1 MELLAPAGSMEALR
15 AAVCNGADAVYLG
28 ADTFN
33 ARMNARNFSAAD
45 LQEAVVYCHVRG
57 VKVHLTLNTL
67 VLDREMPRAAELIRM
82 AASCG
87 VDAFIVQDLG
97 MVSLCRQLAPDVPI
111 HASTQMSIHSLEGV
125 LEAAALGCSRVVLA
139 RELPAEE
146 IAHICKKSPV
156 EIEVFVHGALC
167 MCYSGQ
173 CYLSSVIGRRSGNRG
188 QCAQPCRLPYG
199 YGRFESTRYPLSL
212 KDNCLAGEL
221 DELRRM
227 GVASIKIEGRMK
239 RPEYVAI
246 VTRAYRTVLNGG
258 KLTQADLQELET
270 AFSRQGFTD
279 GYFKGQTGSDMFGR
293 RQESEDTADLFASA
307 RATYEQGETQRIGVR
322 FYAMI
327 HRGQPARL
335 AVEDPDGNLCR
346 TYGPVPEQAVYRSLT
361 AQDLEQ
367 QLKKTG
373 GTPYL
378 CTSVRSSLDP
388 DLMLPASAINAMRR
402 DAIAELTAK
411 RGRAEKPHLNAYDE
425 PPRYDGISGEP
436 QLTVAVR
443 TADQITSRM
452 LSMKPTVLYV
462 PLSELVEHPELRQRV
477 GVETQLA
484 AILPRVIWSG
494 ELVPIARQLRTVYD
508 MGVRQVLAGN
518 LGQLHI
524 ARAAGFAVRGDFGLN
539 IVNSRAMRYLRE
551 QGLDSQLLSF
561 ELTLPQIRDISKAV
575 PAEVLIYG
583 RLPLMLMEN
592 CVIKNRTGTCTCQTG
607 TVRLV
612 DRVGEEFPIVK
623 DPGTC
628 RNVLLNGK
636 KLYLLDKKDA
646 FRGMGLWALRLQFT
660 TEISPQAGT
669 DEAYRPAV
677 YRPCGRCGRDDG
689 QVASCPAGGHA
700 RQPSESADHRRRRI
714 CGRYRH
720 CCRYH
725 RGHRRPRTGKTP
737 LGAGSTGHA
746 PPALRQDARGRD
758 RSVRMQRPSHR
769 IRSRRDEGNIPHAL

>member
-67 VLDREMPRAAELIRM
+67 VLDREMPRAAELIRL

-97 MVSLCRQLAPDVPI
+97 VVSLCRQLAPDVPI

-125 LEAAALGCSRVVLA
+125 MEAAALGCSRVVLA

-246 VTRAYRTVLNGG
+246 VTRAYRTVLSGG
-258 KLTQADLQELET
+258 KLTPSDLQELET

-279 GYFKGQTGSDMFGR
+279 GYFRGQTGSDMFGR
-293 RQESEDTADLFASA
+293 RQEGEDTADLFASA
-307 RATYEQGETQRIGVR
+307 RATYEQGEPQRIGVR

-327 HRGQPARL
+327 RRGEPAQL

-346 TYGPVPEQAVYRSLT
+346 ARGPVPEQAVYRSLT
-361 AQDLEQ
+361 PQDLEQ

-378 CTSVRSSLDP
+378 CTAVRSSLDP

-402 DAIAELTAK
+402 DVIAELTAK
-411 RGRAEKPHLNAYDE
+411 RGRAAPAHLNAYDE
-425 PPRYDGISGEP
+425 PPRYDGIAGEP
-436 QLTVAVR
+436 QLTIAVR
-443 TADQITSRM
+443 TAGQITSRM

-462 PLSELVEHPELRQRV
+462 PLSELAEHPDLPQRV
-477 GVETQLA
+477 SVETQLA

-494 ELVPIARQLRTVYD
+494 ELAPVARQLRTVYE

-660 TEISPQAGT
+660 TEN
-669 DEAYRPAV
+669 
-677 YRPCGRCGRDDG
+677 
-689 QVASCPAGGHA
+689 
-700 RQPSESADHRRRRI
+700 PSEIDKVLMDYQ
-714 CGRYRH
+714 GRAVFD
-720 CCRYH
+720 
-725 RGHRRPRTGKTP
+725 
-737 LGAGSTGHA
+737 AGSYT
-746 PPALRQDARGRD
+746 RGLY
-758 RSVRMQRPSHR
+758 
-769 IRSRRDEGNIPHAL
+769 SRGVE

>member
-33 ARMNARNFSAAD
+33 ARINARNFSAAD

-67 VLDREMPRAAELIRM
+67 VLDREMPRAAELIRL

-125 LEAAALGCSRVVLA
+125 MEAAALGCSRVVLA

-258 KLTQADLQELET
+258 KLMPSDLQELET

-279 GYFKGQTGSDMFGR
+279 GYFRGQTGSDMFGR
-293 RQESEDTADLFASA
+293 RQEGEDTADLFASA
-307 RATYEQGETQRIGVR
+307 RATYEQGEPQRIGVR

-327 HRGQPARL
+327 RRGEPAQL

-346 TYGPVPEQAVYRSLT
+346 TRGPVPEQAVYRSLT
-361 AQDLEQ
+361 PQNLEQ

-378 CTSVRSSLDP
+378 CTAVRSSLDP

-402 DAIAELTAK
+402 DVIAELTAK
-411 RGRAEKPHLNAYDE
+411 RGRAAPARLNAYDE
-425 PPRYDGISGEP
+425 PPRYDGIAGEP
-436 QLTVAVR
+436 QLTIAVR
-443 TADQITSRM
+443 TAGQITSRM

-462 PLSELVEHPELRQRV
+462 PLSELAEHPDLPQRV
-477 GVETQLA
+477 SVETQLA

-494 ELVPIARQLRTVYD
+494 ELAPVARQLRMVYE

-575 PAEVLIYG
+575 PAELLIYG

-592 CVIKNRTGTCTCQTG
+592 CVMKNRTGICACQTG

-646 FRGMGLWALRLQFT
+646 LRGMGLWALRLQFT
-660 TEISPQAGT
+660 TENPGEIDKVLMDYQG
-669 DEAYRPAV
+669 RAV
-677 YRPCGRCGRDDG
+677 FD
-689 QVASCPAGGHA
+689 
-700 RQPSESADHRRRRI
+700 
-714 CGRYRH
+714 
-720 CCRYH
+720 
-725 RGHRRPRTGKTP
+725 
-737 LGAGSTGHA
+737 AGSYT
-746 PPALRQDARGRD
+746 RGLY
-758 RSVRMQRPSHR
+758 
-769 IRSRRDEGNIPHAL
+769 SRGVE

>member
-1 MELLAPAGSMEALR
+1 MYVDIYAVVQIWIDKRKIIMELLAPAGSMEALR

-33 ARMNARNFSAAD
+33 ARINARNFSAAD

-67 VLDREMPRAAELIRM
+67 VLDREMPRAAELIRL

-97 MVSLCRQLAPDVPI
+97 VVSLCRQLAPDVPI

-125 LEAAALGCSRVVLA
+125 MEAAALGCSRVVLA

-258 KLTQADLQELET
+258 KLMPSDLQELET

-279 GYFKGQTGSDMFGR
+279 GYFRGQTGSDMFGR
-293 RQESEDTADLFASA
+293 RQEGEDTADLFASA
-307 RATYEQGETQRIGVR
+307 RATYEQGEPQRIGVR

-327 HRGQPARL
+327 RRGEPAQL

-346 TYGPVPEQAVYRSLT
+346 TRGPVPEQAVYRSLT
-361 AQDLEQ
+361 PQDLEQ

-378 CTSVRSSLDP
+378 CTAVRSSLDP

-402 DAIAELTAK
+402 DVIAELTAK
-411 RGRAEKPHLNAYDE
+411 RGRAAPAHLNAYDE
-425 PPRYDGISGEP
+425 PPRYDGIAGEP
-436 QLTVAVR
+436 QLTIAVR
-443 TADQITSRM
+443 TAGQITSRM

-462 PLSELVEHPELRQRV
+462 PLSELAEHPDLPQRV
-477 GVETQLA
+477 SVETQLA

-494 ELVPIARQLRTVYD
+494 ELAPVARQLRTVYE

-575 PAEVLIYG
+575 PAELLIYG

-592 CVIKNRTGTCTCQTG
+592 CVMKNRTGICACQTG

-646 FRGMGLWALRLQFT
+646 LRGMGLWALRLQFT
-660 TEISPQAGT
+660 TENPGEIDKVLMDYQG
-669 DEAYRPAV
+669 RAV
-677 YRPCGRCGRDDG
+677 FD
-689 QVASCPAGGHA
+689 
-700 RQPSESADHRRRRI
+700 
-714 CGRYRH
+714 
-720 CCRYH
+720 
-725 RGHRRPRTGKTP
+725 
-737 LGAGSTGHA
+737 AGSYT
-746 PPALRQDARGRD
+746 RGLY
-758 RSVRMQRPSHR
+758 
-769 IRSRRDEGNIPHAL
+769 SRGVE

>member
-67 VLDREMPRAAELIRM
+67 VLDREMPRAAELIRL

-97 MVSLCRQLAPDVPI
+97 VVSLCRQLAPDVPI

-125 LEAAALGCSRVVLA
+125 MEAAALGCSRVVLA

-146 IAHICKKSPV
+146 IAHICKRSPV

-258 KLTQADLQELET
+258 KLTPSDLQELET

-279 GYFKGQTGSDMFGR
+279 GYFRGQTGSDMFGR
-293 RQESEDTADLFASA
+293 RQEGEDTADLFASA
-307 RATYEQGETQRIGVR
+307 RATYEQGEPQRIGVR

-327 HRGQPARL
+327 RRGEPAQL

-346 TYGPVPEQAVYRSLT
+346 ARGPVPEQAVYRSLT
-361 AQDLEQ
+361 PQDLEQ

-378 CTSVRSSLDP
+378 CTAVRSSLDP

-402 DAIAELTAK
+402 DVIAELTAK
-411 RGRAEKPHLNAYDE
+411 RGRAAPARLNAYDE
-425 PPRYDGISGEP
+425 PPRYDGIAGEP
-436 QLTVAVR
+436 QLTIAVR
-443 TADQITSRM
+443 TAGQITSRM

-462 PLSELVEHPELRQRV
+462 PLSELAEHPDLPQRV

-494 ELVPIARQLRTVYD
+494 ELAPVARQLRTVYE

-575 PAEVLIYG
+575 PAELLIYG

-592 CVIKNRTGTCTCQTG
+592 CVMKNRTGICACQTG

-646 FRGMGLWALRLQFT
+646 LRGMGLWALRLQFT
-660 TEISPQAGT
+660 TENPGEIDKVLMDYQG
-669 DEAYRPAV
+669 RAV
-677 YRPCGRCGRDDG
+677 FD
-689 QVASCPAGGHA
+689 
-700 RQPSESADHRRRRI
+700 
-714 CGRYRH
+714 
-720 CCRYH
+720 
-725 RGHRRPRTGKTP
+725 
-737 LGAGSTGHA
+737 AGSYT
-746 PPALRQDARGRD
+746 RGLY
-758 RSVRMQRPSHR
+758 
-769 IRSRRDEGNIPHAL
+769 SRGVE

>member
-67 VLDREMPRAAELIRM
+67 VLDREMPRAAELIRL

-97 MVSLCRQLAPDVPI
+97 VVSLCRQLAPDVPI

-125 LEAAALGCSRVVLA
+125 MEAAALGCSRVVLA

-258 KLTQADLQELET
+258 KLMPSDLQELET

-279 GYFKGQTGSDMFGR
+279 GYFRGQTGSDMFGR
-293 RQESEDTADLFASA
+293 RQEGEDTADLFASA
-307 RATYEQGETQRIGVR
+307 RATYEQGEPQRIGVR

-327 HRGQPARL
+327 RRGEPAQL

-346 TYGPVPEQAVYRSLT
+346 TRGPVPEQAVYRSLT
-361 AQDLEQ
+361 PQDLEQ

-378 CTSVRSSLDP
+378 CTAVRSSLDP

-402 DAIAELTAK
+402 DVIAELTAK
-411 RGRAEKPHLNAYDE
+411 RGRAAPARLNAYDE
-425 PPRYDGISGEP
+425 PPRYDGIAGEP
-436 QLTVAVR
+436 QLTIAVR
-443 TADQITSRM
+443 TAGQITSRM

-462 PLSELVEHPELRQRV
+462 PLSELAEHPDLPQRV
-477 GVETQLA
+477 SVETQLA

-494 ELVPIARQLRTVYD
+494 ELAPVARQQRTVYE

-575 PAEVLIYG
+575 PAELLIYG

-592 CVIKNRTGTCTCQTG
+592 CVMKNRTGICACQTG

-646 FRGMGLWALRLQFT
+646 LRGMGLWALRLQFT
-660 TEISPQAGT
+660 TENPGEIDKVLMDYQG
-669 DEAYRPAV
+669 RAV
-677 YRPCGRCGRDDG
+677 FD
-689 QVASCPAGGHA
+689 
-700 RQPSESADHRRRRI
+700 
-714 CGRYRH
+714 
-720 CCRYH
+720 
-725 RGHRRPRTGKTP
+725 
-737 LGAGSTGHA
+737 AGSYT
-746 PPALRQDARGRD
+746 RGLY
-758 RSVRMQRPSHR
+758 
-769 IRSRRDEGNIPHAL
+769 SRGVE

>member
-45 LQEAVVYCHVRG
+45 LQEAIVYCHVRG

-402 DAIAELTAK
+402 DVIAELTAK

-462 PLSELVEHPELRQRV
+462 PLSELAEHPELRQRV

-575 PAEVLIYG
+575 PSEVLIYG

-660 TEISPQAGT
+660 TEN
-669 DEAYRPAV
+669 
-677 YRPCGRCGRDDG
+677 
-689 QVASCPAGGHA
+689 
-700 RQPSESADHRRRRI
+700 PSEIDKVLMDYQ
-714 CGRYRH
+714 GRAVFD
-720 CCRYH
+720 
-725 RGHRRPRTGKTP
+725 
-737 LGAGSTGHA
+737 AGSYT
-746 PPALRQDARGRD
+746 RGLY
-758 RSVRMQRPSHR
+758 
-769 IRSRRDEGNIPHAL
+769 SRGVE

>member
-67 VLDREMPRAAELIRM
+67 VLDREMPRAAELIRL

-125 LEAAALGCSRVVLA
+125 MEAAALGCSRVVLA

-146 IAHICKKSPV
+146 IAHICKRSPV

-258 KLTQADLQELET
+258 KLMPSDLQELET

-279 GYFKGQTGSDMFGR
+279 GYFRGQTGSDMFGR
-293 RQESEDTADLFASA
+293 RQEGEDTADLFASA
-307 RATYEQGETQRIGVR
+307 RATYEQGEPQRIGVR

-327 HRGQPARL
+327 RRGEPAQL

-346 TYGPVPEQAVYRSLT
+346 TRGPVPEQAVYRSLT
-361 AQDLEQ
+361 PQDLEQ

-378 CTSVRSSLDP
+378 CTAVRSSLDP

-402 DAIAELTAK
+402 DVIAELTAK
-411 RGRAEKPHLNAYDE
+411 RGRAAPARLNAYDE
-425 PPRYDGISGEP
+425 PPRYDGIAGEP
-436 QLTVAVR
+436 QLTIAVR
-443 TADQITSRM
+443 TAGQITSRM

-462 PLSELVEHPELRQRV
+462 PLSELAEHPDLPQRV

-494 ELVPIARQLRTVYD
+494 ELAPVARQLRTVYE

-575 PAEVLIYG
+575 PAELLIYG

-592 CVIKNRTGTCTCQTG
+592 CVMKNRTGICACQTG

-646 FRGMGLWALRLQFT
+646 LRGMGLWALRLQFT
-660 TEISPQAGT
+660 TENPGEIDKVLMDYQG
-669 DEAYRPAV
+669 RAV
-677 YRPCGRCGRDDG
+677 FD
-689 QVASCPAGGHA
+689 
-700 RQPSESADHRRRRI
+700 
-714 CGRYRH
+714 
-720 CCRYH
+720 
-725 RGHRRPRTGKTP
+725 
-737 LGAGSTGHA
+737 AGSYT
-746 PPALRQDARGRD
+746 RG
-758 RSVRMQRPSHR
+758 
-769 IRSRRDEGNIPHAL
+769 L

>member
-67 VLDREMPRAAELIRM
+67 VLDREMPRAAELIRL

-97 MVSLCRQLAPDVPI
+97 VVSLCRQLAPDVPI

-258 KLTQADLQELET
+258 KLMPSDLQELET

-279 GYFKGQTGSDMFGR
+279 GYFRGQTGSDMFGR
-293 RQESEDTADLFASA
+293 RQEGEDTADLFASA
-307 RATYEQGETQRIGVR
+307 RATYEQGEPQRIGVR

-327 HRGQPARL
+327 RRGEPAQL

-346 TYGPVPEQAVYRSLT
+346 TRGPVPEQAVYRSLT
-361 AQDLEQ
+361 PQDLEQ

-378 CTSVRSSLDP
+378 CTAVRSSLDP

-402 DAIAELTAK
+402 DVIAELTAK
-411 RGRAEKPHLNAYDE
+411 RGRAAPARLNAYDE
-425 PPRYDGISGEP
+425 PPRYDGIAGEP
-436 QLTVAVR
+436 QLTIAVR
-443 TADQITSRM
+443 TAGQITSRM

-462 PLSELVEHPELRQRV
+462 PLSELAEHPDLPQRV
-477 GVETQLA
+477 RVETQLA

-494 ELVPIARQLRTVYD
+494 ELAPVARQLRTVYE

-575 PAEVLIYG
+575 PAELLIYG

-592 CVIKNRTGTCTCQTG
+592 CVMKNRTGICACQTG

-646 FRGMGLWALRLQFT
+646 LRGMGLWALRLQFT
-660 TEISPQAGT
+660 TENPGEIDKVLMDYQG
-669 DEAYRPAV
+669 RAV
-677 YRPCGRCGRDDG
+677 FD
-689 QVASCPAGGHA
+689 
-700 RQPSESADHRRRRI
+700 
-714 CGRYRH
+714 
-720 CCRYH
+720 
-725 RGHRRPRTGKTP
+725 
-737 LGAGSTGHA
+737 AGSYT
-746 PPALRQDARGRD
+746 RGLY
-758 RSVRMQRPSHR
+758 
-769 IRSRRDEGNIPHAL
+769 SRGVE

>member
-33 ARMNARNFSAAD
+33 ARINARNFSAAD

-67 VLDREMPRAAELIRM
+67 VLDREMPRAAELIRL

-125 LEAAALGCSRVVLA
+125 MEAAALGCSRVVLA

-221 DELRRM
+221 DELQRM

-258 KLTQADLQELET
+258 KLMPSDLQELET

-279 GYFKGQTGSDMFGR
+279 GYFRGQTGSDMFGR
-293 RQESEDTADLFASA
+293 RQEGEDTADLFASA
-307 RATYEQGETQRIGVR
+307 RATYEQGEPQRIGVR

-327 HRGQPARL
+327 RRGEPAQL

-346 TYGPVPEQAVYRSLT
+346 TRGPVPEQAVYRSLT
-361 AQDLEQ
+361 PQDLEQ

-378 CTSVRSSLDP
+378 CTAVRSSLDP

-402 DAIAELTAK
+402 DVIAELTAK
-411 RGRAEKPHLNAYDE
+411 RGRAAPARLNAYDE
-425 PPRYDGISGEP
+425 PPRYDGIAGEP
-436 QLTVAVR
+436 QLTIAVR
-443 TADQITSRM
+443 TAGQITSRM

-462 PLSELVEHPELRQRV
+462 PLSELAEHPDLPQRV
-477 GVETQLA
+477 SVETQLA

-494 ELVPIARQLRTVYD
+494 ELAPVARQLRTVYE

-575 PAEVLIYG
+575 PAELLIYG

-592 CVIKNRTGTCTCQTG
+592 CVMKNRTGICACQTG

-646 FRGMGLWALRLQFT
+646 LRGMGLWALRLQFT
-660 TEISPQAGT
+660 TENPGEIDKVLMDYQG
-669 DEAYRPAV
+669 RAV
-677 YRPCGRCGRDDG
+677 FD
-689 QVASCPAGGHA
+689 
-700 RQPSESADHRRRRI
+700 
-714 CGRYRH
+714 
-720 CCRYH
+720 
-725 RGHRRPRTGKTP
+725 
-737 LGAGSTGHA
+737 AGSYT
-746 PPALRQDARGRD
+746 RGLY
-758 RSVRMQRPSHR
+758 
-769 IRSRRDEGNIPHAL
+769 SRGVE

>member
-67 VLDREMPRAAELIRM
+67 VLDREMPRAAELIRL

-97 MVSLCRQLAPDVPI
+97 VVSLCRQLAPDVPI

-125 LEAAALGCSRVVLA
+125 MEAAALGCSRVVLA

-258 KLTQADLQELET
+258 KLTPSDLQELET

-279 GYFKGQTGSDMFGR
+279 GYFRGQTGSDMFGR
-293 RQESEDTADLFASA
+293 RQEGEDTADLFASA
-307 RATYEQGETQRIGVR
+307 RATYEQGEPQRIGVR

-327 HRGQPARL
+327 RRGEPAQL
-335 AVEDPDGNLCR
+335 AVEDPDGNLCQTR
-346 TYGPVPEQAVYRSLT
+346 GPVPEQAVYRSLT
-361 AQDLEQ
+361 PQDLEQ

-378 CTSVRSSLDP
+378 CTAVRSSLDP

-402 DAIAELTAK
+402 DVIAELTAK
-411 RGRAEKPHLNAYDE
+411 RGRAAPARLNAYDE
-425 PPRYDGISGEP
+425 PPRYDGIAGEP
-436 QLTVAVR
+436 QLTIAVR
-443 TADQITSRM
+443 TAGQITSRM

-462 PLSELVEHPELRQRV
+462 PLSELAEHPDLPQRV
-477 GVETQLA
+477 SVETQLA

-494 ELVPIARQLRTVYD
+494 ELAPVARQLRTVYE

-575 PAEVLIYG
+575 PAELLIYG

-592 CVIKNRTGTCTCQTG
+592 CVMKNRTGICACQTG

-646 FRGMGLWALRLQFT
+646 LRGMGLWALRLQFT
-660 TEISPQAGT
+660 TENPGEIDKVLMDYQG
-669 DEAYRPAV
+669 RAV
-677 YRPCGRCGRDDG
+677 FD
-689 QVASCPAGGHA
+689 
-700 RQPSESADHRRRRI
+700 
-714 CGRYRH
+714 
-720 CCRYH
+720 
-725 RGHRRPRTGKTP
+725 
-737 LGAGSTGHA
+737 AGSYT
-746 PPALRQDARGRD
+746 RGLY
-758 RSVRMQRPSHR
+758 
-769 IRSRRDEGNIPHAL
+769 SRGVE

>member
-33 ARMNARNFSAAD
+33 ARINARNFSAAD

-67 VLDREMPRAAELIRM
+67 VLDREMPRAAELIRL

-97 MVSLCRQLAPDVPI
+97 VVSLCRQLAPDVPI

-258 KLTQADLQELET
+258 KLTPSDLQELET

-279 GYFKGQTGSDMFGR
+279 GYFRGQTGSDMFGR
-293 RQESEDTADLFASA
+293 RQEGEDTADLFASA
-307 RATYEQGETQRIGVR
+307 RATYEQGEPQRIGVR

-327 HRGQPARL
+327 RRGEPAQL

-346 TYGPVPEQAVYRSLT
+346 TRGPVPEQAVYRSLT
-361 AQDLEQ
+361 PQDLEQ

-378 CTSVRSSLDP
+378 CTAVRSSLDP

-402 DAIAELTAK
+402 DVIAELTAK
-411 RGRAEKPHLNAYDE
+411 RGRAAPARLNAYDE
-425 PPRYDGISGEP
+425 PPRYDGIAGEP
-436 QLTVAVR
+436 QLTIAVR
-443 TADQITSRM
+443 TAGQITSRM

-462 PLSELVEHPELRQRV
+462 PLSELAEHPDLPQRV
-477 GVETQLA
+477 SVETQLA

-494 ELVPIARQLRTVYD
+494 ELAPIARQLRTVYE

-575 PAEVLIYG
+575 PAELLIYG

-592 CVIKNRTGTCTCQTG
+592 CVMKNRTGICACQTG

-646 FRGMGLWALRLQFT
+646 LRGMGLWALRLQFT
-660 TEISPQAGT
+660 TENPGEIDKVLMDYQG
-669 DEAYRPAV
+669 RAV
-677 YRPCGRCGRDDG
+677 FD
-689 QVASCPAGGHA
+689 
-700 RQPSESADHRRRRI
+700 
-714 CGRYRH
+714 
-720 CCRYH
+720 
-725 RGHRRPRTGKTP
+725 
-737 LGAGSTGHA
+737 AGSYT
-746 PPALRQDARGRD
+746 RGLY
-758 RSVRMQRPSHR
+758 
-769 IRSRRDEGNIPHAL
+769 SRGVE

>member
-156 EIEVFVHGALC
+156 EIVVFVHGALC
-167 MCYSGQ
+167 MCYSVQ

-227 GVASIKIEGRMK
+227 GIASIKIEGRMK

-402 DAIAELTAK
+402 DVIAELTAK

-660 TEISPQAGT
+660 TEN
-669 DEAYRPAV
+669 
-677 YRPCGRCGRDDG
+677 
-689 QVASCPAGGHA
+689 
-700 RQPSESADHRRRRI
+700 PSEIDKVLMDYQ
-714 CGRYRH
+714 GRAVFD
-720 CCRYH
+720 
-725 RGHRRPRTGKTP
+725 
-737 LGAGSTGHA
+737 AGSYT
-746 PPALRQDARGRD
+746 RGLY
-758 RSVRMQRPSHR
+758 
-769 IRSRRDEGNIPHAL
+769 SRGVE

>member
-1 MELLAPAGSMEALR
+1 MNVDKRKTQVKVLAPAGSLDIMKAVV
-15 AAVCNGADAVYLG
+15 AAGADAIYLGGNMFGARAFANNFNDEELICAIEYAHLFGRKVYL
-28 ADTFN
+28 T
-33 ARMNARNFSAAD
+33 
-45 LQEAVVYCHVRG
+45 V
-57 VKVHLTLNTL
+57 NTL
-67 VLDREMPRAAELIRM
+67 LKSREIENSLIEYLIPFYEAGLDA
-82 AASCG
+82 
-87 VDAFIVQDLG
+87 VIVQDMGVFNLI
-97 MVSLCRQLAPDVPI
+97 RKHFPDMDI
-111 HASTQMSIHSLEGV
+111 HASTQMTQTGV
-125 LEAAALGCSRVVLA
+125 YGSRLLKELGATRIVTSREMNLQ
-139 RELPAEE
+139 E
-146 IAHICKKSPV
+146 IKQLHERLDV
-156 EIEVFVHGALC
+156 EIESFVHGALC
-167 MCYSGQ
+167 YCYSGQ
-173 CYLSSVIGRRSGNRG
+173 CLLSSFNGGRSGNRG
-188 QCAQPCRLPYG
+188 RCAQPCRMPYDVYDNGEKINNRNNSYALSPKDMCALQILPDVI
-199 YGRFESTRYPLSL
+199 ESGVYSL
-212 KDNCLAGEL
+212 
-221 DELRRM
+221 
-227 GVASIKIEGRMK
+227 KIEGRMK

-402 DAIAELTAK
+402 DVIAELTAK

-462 PLSELVEHPELRQRV
+462 PLSELVEYPELRQRV

-660 TEISPQAGT
+660 TEN
-669 DEAYRPAV
+669 
-677 YRPCGRCGRDDG
+677 
-689 QVASCPAGGHA
+689 
-700 RQPSESADHRRRRI
+700 PSEIDKVLMDYQ
-714 CGRYRH
+714 GRAVFD
-720 CCRYH
+720 
-725 RGHRRPRTGKTP
+725 
-737 LGAGSTGHA
+737 AGSYT
-746 PPALRQDARGRD
+746 RGLY
-758 RSVRMQRPSHR
+758 
-769 IRSRRDEGNIPHAL
+769 SRGVE

>member
-67 VLDREMPRAAELIRM
+67 VLDREMPRAAELIRL

-97 MVSLCRQLAPDVPI
+97 VVSLCRQLAPDVPI

-125 LEAAALGCSRVVLA
+125 MEAAALGCSRVVLA

-258 KLTQADLQELET
+258 KLTPSDLQELET

-279 GYFKGQTGSDMFGR
+279 GYFRGQTGSDMFGR
-293 RQESEDTADLFASA
+293 RQEGEDTADLFASA
-307 RATYEQGETQRIGVR
+307 RTTYEQGEPQRIGVR

-327 HRGQPARL
+327 RRGEPAQL

-346 TYGPVPEQAVYRSLT
+346 TRGPVPEQAVYRSLT
-361 AQDLEQ
+361 PQDLEQ

-378 CTSVRSSLDP
+378 CTAVRSSLDP

-402 DAIAELTAK
+402 DVIAELTAK
-411 RGRAEKPHLNAYDE
+411 RGRAAPARLNAYDE
-425 PPRYDGISGEP
+425 PPRYDGIAGEP
-436 QLTVAVR
+436 QLTIAVR
-443 TADQITSRM
+443 TAGQITSRM

-462 PLSELVEHPELRQRV
+462 PLSELAEHPDLPQRV
-477 GVETQLA
+477 SVETQLA

-494 ELVPIARQLRTVYD
+494 ELIPIARQLRTVYE

-524 ARAAGFAVRGDFGLN
+524 ARTAGFAVRGDFGLN

-575 PAEVLIYG
+575 PAELLIYG

-592 CVIKNRTGTCTCQTG
+592 CVMKNRTGICACQTG

-646 FRGMGLWALRLQFT
+646 LRGMGLWALRLQFT
-660 TEISPQAGT
+660 TENPGEIDKVLMDYQG
-669 DEAYRPAV
+669 RAV
-677 YRPCGRCGRDDG
+677 FD
-689 QVASCPAGGHA
+689 
-700 RQPSESADHRRRRI
+700 
-714 CGRYRH
+714 
-720 CCRYH
+720 
-725 RGHRRPRTGKTP
+725 
-737 LGAGSTGHA
+737 AGSYT
-746 PPALRQDARGRD
+746 RGLY
-758 RSVRMQRPSHR
+758 
-769 IRSRRDEGNIPHAL
+769 SRGVE

>member
-173 CYLSSVIGRRSGNRG
+173 CYLSAVIGRRSGNRG

-402 DAIAELTAK
+402 DVIAELTAK

-436 QLTVAVR
+436 QLTVAVH

-660 TEISPQAGT
+660 TEN
-669 DEAYRPAV
+669 
-677 YRPCGRCGRDDG
+677 
-689 QVASCPAGGHA
+689 
-700 RQPSESADHRRRRI
+700 PSEIDKVLMDYQ
-714 CGRYRH
+714 GRAVFD
-720 CCRYH
+720 
-725 RGHRRPRTGKTP
+725 
-737 LGAGSTGHA
+737 AGSYT
-746 PPALRQDARGRD
+746 RGLY
-758 RSVRMQRPSHR
+758 
-769 IRSRRDEGNIPHAL
+769 SRGVE

>member
-67 VLDREMPRAAELIRM
+67 VLDREMPRAAELIRL

-97 MVSLCRQLAPDVPI
+97 VVSLCRQLAPDVPI

-125 LEAAALGCSRVVLA
+125 MEAAALGCSRVVLA

-258 KLTQADLQELET
+258 KLMPSDLQELET

-279 GYFKGQTGSDMFGR
+279 GYFRGQTGSDMFGR
-293 RQESEDTADLFASA
+293 RQEGEDTADLFASA
-307 RATYEQGETQRIGVR
+307 RATYEQGEPQRIGVR

-327 HRGQPARL
+327 RRGEPAQL

-346 TYGPVPEQAVYRSLT
+346 TRGPVPERAVYRSLT
-361 AQDLEQ
+361 PQDLEQ

-378 CTSVRSSLDP
+378 CTAVRSSLDP

-402 DAIAELTAK
+402 DVIAELTAK
-411 RGRAEKPHLNAYDE
+411 RGRAAPAHLNAYDE
-425 PPRYDGISGEP
+425 PPRYDGIAGEP
-436 QLTVAVR
+436 QLTIAVR
-443 TADQITSRM
+443 TAGQITSRM

-462 PLSELVEHPELRQRV
+462 PLSELAEHPDLPQRV
-477 GVETQLA
+477 SVETQLA

-494 ELVPIARQLRTVYD
+494 ELAPVARQLRTVYE

-575 PAEVLIYG
+575 PAELLIYG

-592 CVIKNRTGTCTCQTG
+592 CVMKNRTGICACQTG

-646 FRGMGLWALRLQFT
+646 LRGMGLWALRLQFT
-660 TEISPQAGT
+660 TENPGEIDKVLMDYQG
-669 DEAYRPAV
+669 RAV
-677 YRPCGRCGRDDG
+677 FD
-689 QVASCPAGGHA
+689 
-700 RQPSESADHRRRRI
+700 
-714 CGRYRH
+714 
-720 CCRYH
+720 
-725 RGHRRPRTGKTP
+725 
-737 LGAGSTGHA
+737 AGSYT
-746 PPALRQDARGRD
+746 RGLY
-758 RSVRMQRPSHR
+758 
-769 IRSRRDEGNIPHAL
+769 SRGVE

>member
-67 VLDREMPRAAELIRM
+67 VLDREMPRAAELIRL

-125 LEAAALGCSRVVLA
+125 MEAAALGCSRVVLA

-212 KDNCLAGEL
+212 KDNCLVGEL

-258 KLTQADLQELET
+258 KLMPSDLQELET

-279 GYFKGQTGSDMFGR
+279 GYFRGQTGSDMFGR
-293 RQESEDTADLFASA
+293 RQEGEDTADLFASA
-307 RATYEQGETQRIGVR
+307 RATYEQGEPQRIGVR

-327 HRGQPARL
+327 RRGEPAQL

-346 TYGPVPEQAVYRSLT
+346 TRGPVPEQAVYRSLT
-361 AQDLEQ
+361 PQDLEQ

-378 CTSVRSSLDP
+378 CTAVRSSLDP

-402 DAIAELTAK
+402 DVIAELTAK
-411 RGRAEKPHLNAYDE
+411 RGRAAPARLNAYDE
-425 PPRYDGISGEP
+425 PPRYDGIAGEP
-436 QLTVAVR
+436 QLTIAVR
-443 TADQITSRM
+443 TAGQITSRM

-462 PLSELVEHPELRQRV
+462 PLSELAEHPDLPQRV
-477 GVETQLA
+477 SVETQLA

-494 ELVPIARQLRTVYD
+494 ELAPVARQLRTVYE

-575 PAEVLIYG
+575 PAELLIYG

-592 CVIKNRTGTCTCQTG
+592 CVMKNRTGICACQTG

-646 FRGMGLWALRLQFT
+646 LRGMGLWALRLQFT
-660 TEISPQAGT
+660 TENPGEIDKVLMDYQG
-669 DEAYRPAV
+669 RAV
-677 YRPCGRCGRDDG
+677 FD
-689 QVASCPAGGHA
+689 
-700 RQPSESADHRRRRI
+700 
-714 CGRYRH
+714 
-720 CCRYH
+720 
-725 RGHRRPRTGKTP
+725 
-737 LGAGSTGHA
+737 AGSYT
-746 PPALRQDARGRD
+746 RGLY
-758 RSVRMQRPSHR
+758 
-769 IRSRRDEGNIPHAL
+769 SRGVE

>member
-67 VLDREMPRAAELIRM
+67 VLDREMPRAAELIRL

-97 MVSLCRQLAPDVPI
+97 VVSLCRQLAPDVPI

-125 LEAAALGCSRVVLA
+125 MEAAALGCSRVVLA

-212 KDNCLAGEL
+212 KDNCLVGEL

-402 DAIAELTAK
+402 DVIAELTAK

-592 CVIKNRTGTCTCQTG
+592 CVMKNRTGICACQTG

-646 FRGMGLWALRLQFT
+646 LRGMGLWALRLQFT
-660 TEISPQAGT
+660 TENPGEIDKVLMDYQG
-669 DEAYRPAV
+669 RAV
-677 YRPCGRCGRDDG
+677 FD
-689 QVASCPAGGHA
+689 
-700 RQPSESADHRRRRI
+700 
-714 CGRYRH
+714 
-720 CCRYH
+720 
-725 RGHRRPRTGKTP
+725 
-737 LGAGSTGHA
+737 AGSYT
-746 PPALRQDARGRD
+746 RGLY
-758 RSVRMQRPSHR
+758 
-769 IRSRRDEGNIPHAL
+769 SRGVE

>member
-33 ARMNARNFSAAD
+33 ARINARNFSAAD

-67 VLDREMPRAAELIRM
+67 VLDREMPRAAELIRL

-97 MVSLCRQLAPDVPI
+97 VVSLCRQLAPDVPI

-125 LEAAALGCSRVVLA
+125 MEAAALGCSRVVLA

-258 KLTQADLQELET
+258 KLMPSDLQELET

-279 GYFKGQTGSDMFGR
+279 GYFRGQTGSDMFGR
-293 RQESEDTADLFASA
+293 RQEGEDTADLFASA
-307 RATYEQGETQRIGVR
+307 RATYEQGEPQRIGVR

-327 HRGQPARL
+327 RRGEPAQL

-346 TYGPVPEQAVYRSLT
+346 TRGPVPEQAVYRSLT
-361 AQDLEQ
+361 PQDLEQ

-378 CTSVRSSLDP
+378 CTAVRSSLDP

-402 DAIAELTAK
+402 DVIAELTAK
-411 RGRAEKPHLNAYDE
+411 RGRAAPAHLNAYDE

-462 PLSELVEHPELRQRV
+462 PLSELAEHLDLPQRV
-477 GVETQLA
+477 SVETQLA

-494 ELVPIARQLRTVYD
+494 ELAPVARQLRTVYE

-575 PAEVLIYG
+575 PAELLIYG

-592 CVIKNRTGTCTCQTG
+592 CVMKNRTGICACQTG

-646 FRGMGLWALRLQFT
+646 LRGMGLWALRLQFT
-660 TEISPQAGT
+660 TENPGEIDKVLMDYQG
-669 DEAYRPAV
+669 RAV
-677 YRPCGRCGRDDG
+677 FD
-689 QVASCPAGGHA
+689 
-700 RQPSESADHRRRRI
+700 
-714 CGRYRH
+714 
-720 CCRYH
+720 
-725 RGHRRPRTGKTP
+725 
-737 LGAGSTGHA
+737 AGSYT
-746 PPALRQDARGRD
+746 RGLY
-758 RSVRMQRPSHR
+758 
-769 IRSRRDEGNIPHAL
+769 SRGVE

>member
-1 MELLAPAGSMEALR
+1 MYVDIYAVVQIWIDKRKIIMELLAPAGSMEALR

-33 ARMNARNFSAAD
+33 ARMNARNFSAVD

-139 RELPAEE
+139 RELPADE

-173 CYLSSVIGRRSGNRG
+173 CYLSAVIGRRSGNRG

-402 DAIAELTAK
+402 DVIAELTAK

-660 TEISPQAGT
+660 TEN
-669 DEAYRPAV
+669 
-677 YRPCGRCGRDDG
+677 
-689 QVASCPAGGHA
+689 
-700 RQPSESADHRRRRI
+700 PSEIDKVLMDYQ
-714 CGRYRH
+714 GRAVFD
-720 CCRYH
+720 
-725 RGHRRPRTGKTP
+725 
-737 LGAGSTGHA
+737 AGSYT
-746 PPALRQDARGRD
+746 RGLY
-758 RSVRMQRPSHR
+758 
-769 IRSRRDEGNIPHAL
+769 SRGVE

>member
-67 VLDREMPRAAELIRM
+67 VLDREMPRAAELIRL

-97 MVSLCRQLAPDVPI
+97 VVSLCRQLAPDVPI

-125 LEAAALGCSRVVLA
+125 MEAAALGCSRVVLA

-212 KDNCLAGEL
+212 KDNCLVGEL

-258 KLTQADLQELET
+258 KLMPSDLQELET

-279 GYFKGQTGSDMFGR
+279 GYFRGQTGSDMFGR
-293 RQESEDTADLFASA
+293 RQEGEDTADLFASA
-307 RATYEQGETQRIGVR
+307 RATYEQGEPQRIGVR

-327 HRGQPARL
+327 RRGEPAQL

-346 TYGPVPEQAVYRSLT
+346 TRGPVPEQAVYRSLT
-361 AQDLEQ
+361 PQDLEQ

-378 CTSVRSSLDP
+378 CTAVRSSLDP

-402 DAIAELTAK
+402 DVIAELTAK
-411 RGRAEKPHLNAYDE
+411 RGRAAPAHLNAYDE
-425 PPRYDGISGEP
+425 PPRYDGIAGEP
-436 QLTVAVR
+436 QLTIAVR
-443 TADQITSRM
+443 TAGQITSRM

-462 PLSELVEHPELRQRV
+462 PLSELAEHPALPQRV
-477 GVETQLA
+477 SVETQLA

-494 ELVPIARQLRTVYD
+494 ELAPIARQLRTVYE

-575 PAEVLIYG
+575 PAELLIYG

-592 CVIKNRTGTCTCQTG
+592 CVMKNRTGICACQTG

-646 FRGMGLWALRLQFT
+646 LRGMGLWALRLQFT
-660 TEISPQAGT
+660 TENPGEIDKVLMDYQG
-669 DEAYRPAV
+669 RAV
-677 YRPCGRCGRDDG
+677 FD
-689 QVASCPAGGHA
+689 
-700 RQPSESADHRRRRI
+700 
-714 CGRYRH
+714 
-720 CCRYH
+720 
-725 RGHRRPRTGKTP
+725 
-737 LGAGSTGHA
+737 AGSYT
-746 PPALRQDARGRD
+746 RGLY
-758 RSVRMQRPSHR
+758 
-769 IRSRRDEGNIPHAL
+769 SRGVE

>member
-33 ARMNARNFSAAD
+33 ARINARNFSAAD

-67 VLDREMPRAAELIRM
+67 VLDREMPRAAELIRL

-97 MVSLCRQLAPDVPI
+97 MVSLCRQLAPDMPI

-125 LEAAALGCSRVVLA
+125 MEAAALGCSRVVLA

-258 KLTQADLQELET
+258 KLMPSDLQELET

-279 GYFKGQTGSDMFGR
+279 GYFRGQTGSDMFGR
-293 RQESEDTADLFASA
+293 RQEGEDTADLFASA
-307 RATYEQGETQRIGVR
+307 RATYEQGEPQRIGVR

-327 HRGQPARL
+327 RRGEPAQL

-346 TYGPVPEQAVYRSLT
+346 ARGPVPEQAVYRSLT
-361 AQDLEQ
+361 PQDLEQ

-378 CTSVRSSLDP
+378 CTAVRSSLDP

-402 DAIAELTAK
+402 DVIAELTAK
-411 RGRAEKPHLNAYDE
+411 RGRAAPAHLNAYDE
-425 PPRYDGISGEP
+425 PPRYDGIAGEP
-436 QLTVAVR
+436 QLTIAVR
-443 TADQITSRM
+443 TAGQITSRM

-462 PLSELVEHPELRQRV
+462 PLSELAEHPDLPQRV
-477 GVETQLA
+477 SVETQLA

-494 ELVPIARQLRTVYD
+494 ELAPVARQLRTVYE

-575 PAEVLIYG
+575 PAELLIYG

-592 CVIKNRTGTCTCQTG
+592 CVMKNRTGICACQTG

-646 FRGMGLWALRLQFT
+646 LRGMGLWALRLQFT
-660 TEISPQAGT
+660 TENPGEIDKVLMDYQG
-669 DEAYRPAV
+669 RAV
-677 YRPCGRCGRDDG
+677 FD
-689 QVASCPAGGHA
+689 
-700 RQPSESADHRRRRI
+700 
-714 CGRYRH
+714 
-720 CCRYH
+720 
-725 RGHRRPRTGKTP
+725 
-737 LGAGSTGHA
+737 AGSYT
-746 PPALRQDARGRD
+746 RGLY
-758 RSVRMQRPSHR
+758 
-769 IRSRRDEGNIPHAL
+769 SRGVE

>member
-1 MELLAPAGSMEALR
+1 
-15 AAVCNGADAVYLG
+15 
-28 ADTFN
+28 
-33 ARMNARNFSAAD
+33 
-45 LQEAVVYCHVRG
+45 
-57 VKVHLTLNTL
+57 
-67 VLDREMPRAAELIRM
+67 
-82 AASCG
+82 
-87 VDAFIVQDLG
+87 

-258 KLTQADLQELET
+258 KLMPSDLQELET

-279 GYFKGQTGSDMFGR
+279 GYFRGQTGSDMFGR

-307 RATYEQGETQRIGVR
+307 RATYEQGEPQRIGVR

-327 HRGQPARL
+327 RRGEPAQL

-346 TYGPVPEQAVYRSLT
+346 TRGPVPEQAVYRSLT
-361 AQDLEQ
+361 PQDLEQ

-378 CTSVRSSLDP
+378 CTAVRSSLDP

-402 DAIAELTAK
+402 DVIAELTAK
-411 RGRAEKPHLNAYDE
+411 RGRAAPARLNAYDE
-425 PPRYDGISGEP
+425 PPRYDGIAGEP
-436 QLTVAVR
+436 QLTIAVR
-443 TADQITSRM
+443 TAGQITSRM

-462 PLSELVEHPELRQRV
+462 PLSELAEHPDLPQRV
-477 GVETQLA
+477 SVETQLA

-494 ELVPIARQLRTVYD
+494 ELAPVARQLRTVYE

-575 PAEVLIYG
+575 PAELLIYG

-592 CVIKNRTGTCTCQTG
+592 CVMKNRTGICACQTG

-646 FRGMGLWALRLQFT
+646 LRGMGLWALRLQFT
-660 TEISPQAGT
+660 TENPGEIDKVLMDYQG
-669 DEAYRPAV
+669 RAV
-677 YRPCGRCGRDDG
+677 FD
-689 QVASCPAGGHA
+689 
-700 RQPSESADHRRRRI
+700 
-714 CGRYRH
+714 
-720 CCRYH
+720 
-725 RGHRRPRTGKTP
+725 
-737 LGAGSTGHA
+737 AGSYT
-746 PPALRQDARGRD
+746 RGLY
-758 RSVRMQRPSHR
+758 
-769 IRSRRDEGNIPHAL
+769 SRGVE

>member
-33 ARMNARNFSAAD
+33 ARINARNFSAAD

-67 VLDREMPRAAELIRM
+67 VLDREMPRAAELIRL

-97 MVSLCRQLAPDVPI
+97 VVSLCRQLAPDVPI

-125 LEAAALGCSRVVLA
+125 MEAAALGCSRVVLA

-258 KLTQADLQELET
+258 KLMPSDLQELET

-279 GYFKGQTGSDMFGR
+279 GYFRGQTGSDMFGR
-293 RQESEDTADLFASA
+293 RQEGEDTADLFASA
-307 RATYEQGETQRIGVR
+307 RATYEQGEPQRIGVR

-327 HRGQPARL
+327 RRGEPAQL

-346 TYGPVPEQAVYRSLT
+346 TRGPVPEQAVYRSLT
-361 AQDLEQ
+361 PQDLEQ

-402 DAIAELTAK
+402 DVIAELTAK
-411 RGRAEKPHLNAYDE
+411 RGRAAPARLNAYDE
-425 PPRYDGISGEP
+425 PPRYDGIAGEP
-436 QLTVAVR
+436 QLTIAVR
-443 TADQITSRM
+443 TAGQITSRM

-462 PLSELVEHPELRQRV
+462 PLSELAEHPDLPQRV
-477 GVETQLA
+477 SVETQLA

-494 ELVPIARQLRTVYD
+494 ELAPVARQLRTVYE

-575 PAEVLIYG
+575 PAELLIYG

-592 CVIKNRTGTCTCQTG
+592 CVMKNRTGICACQTG

-646 FRGMGLWALRLQFT
+646 LRGMGLWALRLQFT
-660 TEISPQAGT
+660 TENPGEIDKVLMDYQG
-669 DEAYRPAV
+669 RAV
-677 YRPCGRCGRDDG
+677 FD
-689 QVASCPAGGHA
+689 
-700 RQPSESADHRRRRI
+700 
-714 CGRYRH
+714 
-720 CCRYH
+720 
-725 RGHRRPRTGKTP
+725 
-737 LGAGSTGHA
+737 AGSYT
-746 PPALRQDARGRD
+746 RGLY
-758 RSVRMQRPSHR
+758 
-769 IRSRRDEGNIPHAL
+769 SRGVE

>member
-67 VLDREMPRAAELIRM
+67 VLDREMPRAAELIRL

-97 MVSLCRQLAPDVPI
+97 VVSLCRQLAPDVPI

-125 LEAAALGCSRVVLA
+125 MEAAALGCSRVVLA

-258 KLTQADLQELET
+258 KLMPSDLQELET

-279 GYFKGQTGSDMFGR
+279 GYFRGQTGSDMFGR
-293 RQESEDTADLFASA
+293 RQEGEDTADLFASA
-307 RATYEQGETQRIGVR
+307 RATYEQGEPQRIGVR

-327 HRGQPARL
+327 RRGEPAQL

-346 TYGPVPEQAVYRSLT
+346 TRGPVPEQAVYRSLT
-361 AQDLEQ
+361 PQDLEQ

-378 CTSVRSSLDP
+378 CTAVRSSLDP

-402 DAIAELTAK
+402 DVIAELTAK
-411 RGRAEKPHLNAYDE
+411 RGRAAPARLNAYDE
-425 PPRYDGISGEP
+425 PPRYDGIAGEP
-436 QLTVAVR
+436 QLTIAVR
-443 TADQITSRM
+443 TAGQITSRM

-462 PLSELVEHPELRQRV
+462 PLSELAEHPDLPQRV
-477 GVETQLA
+477 SVETQLA

-494 ELVPIARQLRTVYD
+494 ELAPIARQLRTVYE

-575 PAEVLIYG
+575 PAELLIYG

-592 CVIKNRTGTCTCQTG
+592 CVMKNRTGICACQTG

-612 DRVGEEFPIVK
+612 DRLGEEFPIVK

-646 FRGMGLWALRLQFT
+646 LRGMGLWALRLQFT
-660 TEISPQAGT
+660 TENPGEIDKVLMDYQG
-669 DEAYRPAV
+669 RAV
-677 YRPCGRCGRDDG
+677 FD
-689 QVASCPAGGHA
+689 
-700 RQPSESADHRRRRI
+700 
-714 CGRYRH
+714 
-720 CCRYH
+720 
-725 RGHRRPRTGKTP
+725 
-737 LGAGSTGHA
+737 AGSYT
-746 PPALRQDARGRD
+746 RGLY
-758 RSVRMQRPSHR
+758 
-769 IRSRRDEGNIPHAL
+769 SRGVE

>member
-28 ADTFN
+28 AGTFN

-67 VLDREMPRAAELIRM
+67 VLDREMPRAAELIRL

-97 MVSLCRQLAPDVPI
+97 VVSLCRQLAPDVPI

-258 KLTQADLQELET
+258 KLMPSDLQELET

-279 GYFKGQTGSDMFGR
+279 GYFRGQTGSDMFGR
-293 RQESEDTADLFASA
+293 RQEGEDTADLFASA
-307 RATYEQGETQRIGVR
+307 RATYEQGEPQRIGVR

-327 HRGQPARL
+327 RRGEPAQL

-346 TYGPVPEQAVYRSLT
+346 TRGPVPEQAVYRSLT
-361 AQDLEQ
+361 PQDLEQ

-378 CTSVRSSLDP
+378 CTAVRSSLDP

-402 DAIAELTAK
+402 DVIAELTAK
-411 RGRAEKPHLNAYDE
+411 RGRAAPARLNAYDE
-425 PPRYDGISGEP
+425 PPRYDGIAGEP
-436 QLTVAVR
+436 QLTIAVR
-443 TADQITSRM
+443 TAGQITSRM

-462 PLSELVEHPELRQRV
+462 PLSELAEHPDLPQRV
-477 GVETQLA
+477 SVETQLA

-494 ELVPIARQLRTVYD
+494 ELAPVARQLRTVYE

-575 PAEVLIYG
+575 PAELLIYG

-592 CVIKNRTGTCTCQTG
+592 CVMKNRTGICACQTG

-646 FRGMGLWALRLQFT
+646 LRGMGLWALRLQFT
-660 TEISPQAGT
+660 TENPGEIDKVLMDYQG
-669 DEAYRPAV
+669 RAV
-677 YRPCGRCGRDDG
+677 FD
-689 QVASCPAGGHA
+689 
-700 RQPSESADHRRRRI
+700 
-714 CGRYRH
+714 
-720 CCRYH
+720 
-725 RGHRRPRTGKTP
+725 
-737 LGAGSTGHA
+737 AGSYT
-746 PPALRQDARGRD
+746 RGLY
-758 RSVRMQRPSHR
+758 
-769 IRSRRDEGNIPHAL
+769 SRGVE

>member
-67 VLDREMPRAAELIRM
+67 VLDREMPRAAELIRL

-97 MVSLCRQLAPDVPI
+97 VVSLCRQLAPDVPI
-111 HASTQMSIHSLEGV
+111 HASTQMSIHSLDGV
-125 LEAAALGCSRVVLA
+125 MEAAALGCSRVVLA

-212 KDNCLAGEL
+212 KDNCLVGEL

-258 KLTQADLQELET
+258 KLMPSDLQELET

-279 GYFKGQTGSDMFGR
+279 GYFRGQTGSDMFGR
-293 RQESEDTADLFASA
+293 RQEGEDTADLFASA
-307 RATYEQGETQRIGVR
+307 RATYEQGEPQRIGVR

-327 HRGQPARL
+327 RRGEPAQL

-346 TYGPVPEQAVYRSLT
+346 TRGPVPEQAVYRSLT
-361 AQDLEQ
+361 PQDLEQ

-378 CTSVRSSLDP
+378 CTAVRSSLDP

-402 DAIAELTAK
+402 DVIAELTAK
-411 RGRAEKPHLNAYDE
+411 RGRAAPARLNAYDE
-425 PPRYDGISGEP
+425 PPRYDGIAGEP
-436 QLTVAVR
+436 QLTIAVR
-443 TADQITSRM
+443 TAGQITSRM

-462 PLSELVEHPELRQRV
+462 PLSELAEHPDLPQRV
-477 GVETQLA
+477 SVETQLA

-494 ELVPIARQLRTVYD
+494 ELAPVARQLRTVYE

-575 PAEVLIYG
+575 PAELLIYG

-592 CVIKNRTGTCTCQTG
+592 CVMKNRTGICACQTG

-646 FRGMGLWALRLQFT
+646 LRGMGLWALRLQFT
-660 TEISPQAGT
+660 TENPGEIDKVLMDYQG
-669 DEAYRPAV
+669 RAV
-677 YRPCGRCGRDDG
+677 FD
-689 QVASCPAGGHA
+689 
-700 RQPSESADHRRRRI
+700 
-714 CGRYRH
+714 
-720 CCRYH
+720 
-725 RGHRRPRTGKTP
+725 
-737 LGAGSTGHA
+737 AGSYT
-746 PPALRQDARGRD
+746 RGLY
-758 RSVRMQRPSHR
+758 
-769 IRSRRDEGNIPHAL
+769 SRGVE

>member
-67 VLDREMPRAAELIRM
+67 VLDREMPRAAELIRL

-97 MVSLCRQLAPDVPI
+97 VVSLCRQLAPDVPI

-125 LEAAALGCSRVVLA
+125 MEAAALGCSRVVLA

-258 KLTQADLQELET
+258 KLMPSDLQELET

-279 GYFKGQTGSDMFGR
+279 GYFRGQTGSDMFGR
-293 RQESEDTADLFASA
+293 RQEGEDTADLFASA
-307 RATYEQGETQRIGVR
+307 RATYEQGEPQRIGVR

-327 HRGQPARL
+327 RRGEPAQL

-346 TYGPVPEQAVYRSLT
+346 TRGPVPEQAVYRSLT
-361 AQDLEQ
+361 PQDLEQ

-378 CTSVRSSLDP
+378 CTAVRSSLDP

-402 DAIAELTAK
+402 DVIAELTAK
-411 RGRAEKPHLNAYDE
+411 RGRAAPAHLNAYDE
-425 PPRYDGISGEP
+425 PPRYDGIAGEP
-436 QLTVAVR
+436 QLTIAVR
-443 TADQITSRM
+443 TAGQITSRM

-462 PLSELVEHPELRQRV
+462 PLSELAEHPDLPQRV

-524 ARAAGFAVRGDFGLN
+524 SRAAGFAVRGDFGLN

-660 TEISPQAGT
+660 TEN
-669 DEAYRPAV
+669 
-677 YRPCGRCGRDDG
+677 
-689 QVASCPAGGHA
+689 
-700 RQPSESADHRRRRI
+700 PSEIDKVLMDYQ
-714 CGRYRH
+714 GRAVFD
-720 CCRYH
+720 
-725 RGHRRPRTGKTP
+725 
-737 LGAGSTGHA
+737 AGSYT
-746 PPALRQDARGRD
+746 RGLY
-758 RSVRMQRPSHR
+758 
-769 IRSRRDEGNIPHAL
+769 SRGVE

>member
-33 ARMNARNFSAAD
+33 ARINARNFSAAD

-67 VLDREMPRAAELIRM
+67 VLDREMPRAAELIRL

-97 MVSLCRQLAPDVPI
+97 VVSLCRQLAPDVPI

-125 LEAAALGCSRVVLA
+125 MEAAALGCSRVVLA

-146 IAHICKKSPV
+146 IAHICKRSPV

-258 KLTQADLQELET
+258 KLTPSDLQELET

-279 GYFKGQTGSDMFGR
+279 GYFRGQTGSDMFGR
-293 RQESEDTADLFASA
+293 RQEGEDTADLFASA
-307 RATYEQGETQRIGVR
+307 RATYEQGEPQRIGVR

-327 HRGQPARL
+327 RRGEPAQL

-346 TYGPVPEQAVYRSLT
+346 TRGPVPEQAVYRSLT
-361 AQDLEQ
+361 PQDLEQ

-378 CTSVRSSLDP
+378 CTAVRSSLDP

-402 DAIAELTAK
+402 DVIAELTAK
-411 RGRAEKPHLNAYDE
+411 RGRAAPARLNAYDE
-425 PPRYDGISGEP
+425 PPRYDGIAGEP
-436 QLTVAVR
+436 QLTIAVR
-443 TADQITSRM
+443 TAGQITSRM

-660 TEISPQAGT
+660 TEN
-669 DEAYRPAV
+669 
-677 YRPCGRCGRDDG
+677 
-689 QVASCPAGGHA
+689 
-700 RQPSESADHRRRRI
+700 PSEIDKVLMDYQ
-714 CGRYRH
+714 GRAVFD
-720 CCRYH
+720 
-725 RGHRRPRTGKTP
+725 
-737 LGAGSTGHA
+737 AGSYT
-746 PPALRQDARGRD
+746 RGLY
-758 RSVRMQRPSHR
+758 
-769 IRSRRDEGNIPHAL
+769 SRGVE

>member
-146 IAHICKKSPV
+146 IANICKKSPV

-402 DAIAELTAK
+402 DVIAELTAK

-660 TEISPQAGT
+660 TEN
-669 DEAYRPAV
+669 
-677 YRPCGRCGRDDG
+677 
-689 QVASCPAGGHA
+689 
-700 RQPSESADHRRRRI
+700 PSEIDKVLMDYQ
-714 CGRYRH
+714 GRAVFD
-720 CCRYH
+720 
-725 RGHRRPRTGKTP
+725 
-737 LGAGSTGHA
+737 AGSYT
-746 PPALRQDARGRD
+746 RGLY
-758 RSVRMQRPSHR
+758 
-769 IRSRRDEGNIPHAL
+769 SRGVE

>member
-33 ARMNARNFSAAD
+33 ARINARNFSAAD
-45 LQEAVVYCHVRG
+45 LQEAAVYCHVRG

-67 VLDREMPRAAELIRM
+67 VLDREMPRAAELIRL

-97 MVSLCRQLAPDVPI
+97 VVSLCRQLAPDVPI

-125 LEAAALGCSRVVLA
+125 MEAAALGCSRVVLA

-246 VTRAYRTVLNGG
+246 VTRAYRTVLSGG
-258 KLTQADLQELET
+258 KLTPSDLQELET

-279 GYFKGQTGSDMFGR
+279 GYFRGQTGSDMFGR
-293 RQESEDTADLFASA
+293 RQEGEDTADLFASA
-307 RATYEQGETQRIGVR
+307 RATYEQGEPQRIGVR

-327 HRGQPARL
+327 RRGEPAQL

-346 TYGPVPEQAVYRSLT
+346 TRGPVPEQAVYRSLT
-361 AQDLEQ
+361 PQDLEQ

-378 CTSVRSSLDP
+378 CTAVRSSLDP

-402 DAIAELTAK
+402 DVIAELTAK
-411 RGRAEKPHLNAYDE
+411 RGRAAPAHLNAYDE
-425 PPRYDGISGEP
+425 PPRYDGIAGEP
-436 QLTVAVR
+436 QLTIAVR
-443 TADQITSRM
+443 TAGQITSRM

-462 PLSELVEHPELRQRV
+462 PLSELAEHPDLPQRV
-477 GVETQLA
+477 SVETQLA

-494 ELVPIARQLRTVYD
+494 ELAPVARQLRTVYE

-575 PAEVLIYG
+575 PAELLIYG

-592 CVIKNRTGTCTCQTG
+592 CVMKNRTGICACQTG

-646 FRGMGLWALRLQFT
+646 LRGMGLWALRLQFT
-660 TEISPQAGT
+660 TENPGEIDKVLMDYQG
-669 DEAYRPAV
+669 RAV
-677 YRPCGRCGRDDG
+677 FD
-689 QVASCPAGGHA
+689 
-700 RQPSESADHRRRRI
+700 
-714 CGRYRH
+714 
-720 CCRYH
+720 
-725 RGHRRPRTGKTP
+725 
-737 LGAGSTGHA
+737 AGSYT
-746 PPALRQDARGRD
+746 RGLY
-758 RSVRMQRPSHR
+758 
-769 IRSRRDEGNIPHAL
+769 SRGVE

>member
-1 MELLAPAGSMEALR
+1 MRNKVELLAPAGSPEGIR
-15 AAVCNGADAVYLG
+15 AAVQSGAGAVYMGFGMFNARRNAQGFSHDEMADAIAYCRARDVKTNITLNILAGDRELEDALEDAKFLYEAGADAL
-28 ADTFN
+28 
-33 ARMNARNFSAAD
+33 
-45 LQEAVVYCHVRG
+45 
-57 VKVHLTLNTL
+57 
-67 VLDREMPRAAELIRM
+67 
-82 AASCG
+82 
-87 VDAFIVQDLG
+87 IVQDLG
-97 MVSLCRQLAPDVPI
+97 LARLIHAHAPDFAL

-125 LEAAALGCSRVVLA
+125 MEAAALGCSRVVLA

-258 KLTQADLQELET
+258 KLMPSDLQELET

-279 GYFKGQTGSDMFGR
+279 GYFRGQTGSDMFGR
-293 RQESEDTADLFASA
+293 RQEGEDTADLFASA
-307 RATYEQGETQRIGVR
+307 RATYEQGEPQRIGVR

-327 HRGQPARL
+327 RRGEPAQL

-346 TYGPVPEQAVYRSLT
+346 TRGPVPEQAVYRSLT
-361 AQDLEQ
+361 PQDLEQ

-378 CTSVRSSLDP
+378 CTAVRSSLDP

-402 DAIAELTAK
+402 DVIAELTAK
-411 RGRAEKPHLNAYDE
+411 RGRAAPAHLNAYDE
-425 PPRYDGISGEP
+425 PPRYDGIAGEP
-436 QLTVAVR
+436 QLTIAVR
-443 TADQITSRM
+443 TAGQITSRM

-462 PLSELVEHPELRQRV
+462 PLSELAEHPDLPQRV
-477 GVETQLA
+477 SVETQLA

-494 ELVPIARQLRTVYD
+494 ELAPVARQLRTVYE

-575 PAEVLIYG
+575 PAELLIYG

-592 CVIKNRTGTCTCQTG
+592 CVMKNRTGICACQTG

-646 FRGMGLWALRLQFT
+646 LRGMGLWALRLQFT
-660 TEISPQAGT
+660 TENPGEIDKVLMDYQG
-669 DEAYRPAV
+669 RAV
-677 YRPCGRCGRDDG
+677 FD
-689 QVASCPAGGHA
+689 
-700 RQPSESADHRRRRI
+700 
-714 CGRYRH
+714 
-720 CCRYH
+720 
-725 RGHRRPRTGKTP
+725 
-737 LGAGSTGHA
+737 AGSYT
-746 PPALRQDARGRD
+746 RGLY
-758 RSVRMQRPSHR
+758 
-769 IRSRRDEGNIPHAL
+769 SRGVE

>member
-67 VLDREMPRAAELIRM
+67 GLDREMPRAAELIRL

-97 MVSLCRQLAPDVPI
+97 VVSLCRQLAPDVPI

-125 LEAAALGCSRVVLA
+125 MEAAALGCSRVVLA

-258 KLTQADLQELET
+258 KLMPSDLQELET

-279 GYFKGQTGSDMFGR
+279 GYFRGQTGSDMFGR
-293 RQESEDTADLFASA
+293 RQEGEDTADLFASA
-307 RATYEQGETQRIGVR
+307 RATYEQGEPQRIGVR

-327 HRGQPARL
+327 RRGEPAQL

-346 TYGPVPEQAVYRSLT
+346 TRGPVPEQAVYRSLT
-361 AQDLEQ
+361 PQDLEQ

-378 CTSVRSSLDP
+378 CTAVRSSLDP

-402 DAIAELTAK
+402 DVIAELTAK
-411 RGRAEKPHLNAYDE
+411 RGRAAPARLNAYDE
-425 PPRYDGISGEP
+425 PPRYDGIAGEP
-436 QLTVAVR
+436 QLTIAVR
-443 TADQITSRM
+443 TAGQITSRM

-462 PLSELVEHPELRQRV
+462 PLSELAEHPDLRQRV
-477 GVETQLA
+477 SVETQLA

-494 ELVPIARQLRTVYD
+494 ELAPVARQLRTVYE

-575 PAEVLIYG
+575 PAELLIYG

-592 CVIKNRTGTCTCQTG
+592 CVMKNRTGICACQTG

-612 DRVGEEFPIVK
+612 DRVGEDFPIVK

-646 FRGMGLWALRLQFT
+646 LRGMGLWALRLQFT
-660 TEISPQAGT
+660 TENPGEIDKVLMDYQG
-669 DEAYRPAV
+669 RAV
-677 YRPCGRCGRDDG
+677 FD
-689 QVASCPAGGHA
+689 
-700 RQPSESADHRRRRI
+700 
-714 CGRYRH
+714 
-720 CCRYH
+720 
-725 RGHRRPRTGKTP
+725 
-737 LGAGSTGHA
+737 AGSYT
-746 PPALRQDARGRD
+746 RGLY
-758 RSVRMQRPSHR
+758 
-769 IRSRRDEGNIPHAL
+769 SRGVE

>member
-33 ARMNARNFSAAD
+33 ARINARNFSAAD

-67 VLDREMPRAAELIRM
+67 VLDREMPRAAELIRL

-97 MVSLCRQLAPDVPI
+97 MVSLCRQLAPDMPI

-125 LEAAALGCSRVVLA
+125 MEAAALGCSRVVLA

-258 KLTQADLQELET
+258 KLTPSDLQELET

-279 GYFKGQTGSDMFGR
+279 GYFRGQTGSDMFGR
-293 RQESEDTADLFASA
+293 RQEGEDTADLFASA
-307 RATYEQGETQRIGVR
+307 RATYEQGEPQRIGVR

-327 HRGQPARL
+327 RRGEPAQL

-346 TYGPVPEQAVYRSLT
+346 TCGPVPEQAVYRSLT
-361 AQDLEQ
+361 PQDLEQ

-378 CTSVRSSLDP
+378 CTAVRSSLDP

-402 DAIAELTAK
+402 DVIAELTAK
-411 RGRAEKPHLNAYDE
+411 RGRAAPARLNAYDE
-425 PPRYDGISGEP
+425 PPRYDGIAGEP
-436 QLTVAVR
+436 QLTIAVR
-443 TADQITSRM
+443 TAGQITSRM

-462 PLSELVEHPELRQRV
+462 PLSELAEHPDLPQRV
-477 GVETQLA
+477 SVETQLA

-494 ELVPIARQLRTVYD
+494 ELAPVARQLRTVYE

-575 PAEVLIYG
+575 PAELLIYG

-592 CVIKNRTGTCTCQTG
+592 CVMKNRTGICACQTG

-646 FRGMGLWALRLQFT
+646 LRGMGLWALRLQFT
-660 TEISPQAGT
+660 TENPGEIDKVLMDYQG
-669 DEAYRPAV
+669 RAV
-677 YRPCGRCGRDDG
+677 FD
-689 QVASCPAGGHA
+689 
-700 RQPSESADHRRRRI
+700 
-714 CGRYRH
+714 
-720 CCRYH
+720 
-725 RGHRRPRTGKTP
+725 
-737 LGAGSTGHA
+737 AGSYT
-746 PPALRQDARGRD
+746 RGLY
-758 RSVRMQRPSHR
+758 
-769 IRSRRDEGNIPHAL
+769 SRGVE

>member
-1 MELLAPAGSMEALR
+1 MYVDIYAVVQIWIDKRKIIMELLAPAGSMEALR

-67 VLDREMPRAAELIRM
+67 VLDREMPRAAELIRL

-125 LEAAALGCSRVVLA
+125 MEAAALGCSRVVLA

-199 YGRFESTRYPLSL
+199 YGRFESTWYPLSL

-258 KLTQADLQELET
+258 KLMPSDLQELET

-279 GYFKGQTGSDMFGR
+279 GYFRGQTGSDMFGR
-293 RQESEDTADLFASA
+293 RQEGEDTADLFASA
-307 RATYEQGETQRIGVR
+307 RATYEQGEPQRIGVR

-327 HRGQPARL
+327 RRGEPAQL

-346 TYGPVPEQAVYRSLT
+346 TRGPVPEQAVYRSLT
-361 AQDLEQ
+361 PQDLEQ

-378 CTSVRSSLDP
+378 CTAVRSSLDP

-402 DAIAELTAK
+402 DVIAELTAK
-411 RGRAEKPHLNAYDE
+411 RGRAAPARLNAYDE
-425 PPRYDGISGEP
+425 PPRYDGIAGEP
-436 QLTVAVR
+436 QLTIAVR
-443 TADQITSRM
+443 TAGQITSRM

-462 PLSELVEHPELRQRV
+462 PLSELAEHPDLPQRV
-477 GVETQLA
+477 SVETQLA

-494 ELVPIARQLRTVYD
+494 ELAPVARQLRTVYE

-575 PAEVLIYG
+575 PAELLIYG

-592 CVIKNRTGTCTCQTG
+592 CVMKNRTGICACQTG

-646 FRGMGLWALRLQFT
+646 LRGMGLWALRLQFT
-660 TEISPQAGT
+660 TENPGEIDKVLMDYQG
-669 DEAYRPAV
+669 RAV
-677 YRPCGRCGRDDG
+677 FD
-689 QVASCPAGGHA
+689 
-700 RQPSESADHRRRRI
+700 
-714 CGRYRH
+714 
-720 CCRYH
+720 
-725 RGHRRPRTGKTP
+725 
-737 LGAGSTGHA
+737 AGSYT
-746 PPALRQDARGRD
+746 RGLY
-758 RSVRMQRPSHR
+758 
-769 IRSRRDEGNIPHAL
+769 SRGVE